1 MDNQEVIIARKPLS
15 IRRIADSRK
24 NIVVFYMLIAVLFC
38 TMILAYVWSFVK
50 MVEIKVGLNK
60 ISTEY
65 KDILKEH
72 DKLLAER
79 AKLSATNRIE
89 EMAKGKL
96 MMTLPTRVE
105 YVSLLQN
112 YYGATNENALKTQ

>member
-1 MDNQEVIIARKPLS
+1 MDEQEVIIARKPLS

-65 KDILKEH
+65 KDILKERQT
-72 DKLLAER
+72 LAER
-79 AKLSATNRIE
+79 AKLATNR
-89 EMAKGKL
+89 
-96 MMTLPTRVE
+96 TRRWRKAN
-105 YVSLLQN
+105 S
-112 YYGATNENALKTQ
+112 